1 MESYKWQL
9 DTAERLSSIERSIK
23 YIESNLSNLPQ
34 SPACVHEFKDVH
46 RRIEELEVFKT
57 EMVKRIAWVSG
68 AFAVLTATALQFL
81 DVIKSFFK
89 AH

>member
-1 MESYKWQL
+1 M
-9 DTAERLSSIERSIK
+9 I
-23 YIESNLSNLPQ
+23 
-34 SPACVHEFKDVH
+34 
-46 RRIEELEVFKT
+46 
-57 EMVKRIAWVSG
+57 KRIAWVSG